1 MKFLSFSAN
10 CLHLQQTKKT
20 YNMKKLL
27 ITLLMSLSLMP
38 LTLKADPIGTQ
49 ILIRLYYD
57 VHRVDLGKS
66 SRSPIAPISVLQ
78 TDNVFT
84 FPDHFAGETV
94 EILSGD
100 TVVYSAVVSEDGTI
114 VVPDDIAGEYTLMLY
129 VCDKVYSA
137 EVTL

>member
-1 MKFLSFSAN
+1 
-10 CLHLQQTKKT
+10 
-20 YNMKKLL
+20 MKKQL
-27 ITLLMSLSLMP
+27 ITFLLTLSLMP

-84 FPDHFAGETV
+84 FPDYFAGETV
-94 EILSGD
+94 KILSGD

-114 VVPDDIAGEYTLMLY
+114 VVPDSLTGEYTLVLY
-129 VCDKVYSA
+129 VGDKVYSA
-137 EVTL
+137 EITL

>member
-1 MKFLSFSAN
+1 MKFCRS
-10 CLHLQQTKKT
+10 LQIVYICSNQKT

-27 ITLLMSLSLMP
+27 ITLLLTLSLMP
-38 LTLKADPIGTQ
+38 LTLKAALIGTRVF
-49 ILIRLYYD
+49 ISLRISD
-57 VHRVDLGKS
+57 PTVDLGHASKS
-66 SRSPIAPISVLQ
+66 PASPISVLQ

-100 TVVYSAVVSEDGTI
+100 TVVYSAVVSEDGTV
-114 VVPDDIAGEYTLMLY
+114 VVPDSLNGEYRLVLY
-129 VCDKVYSA
+129 VGVKVYSA

>member
-1 MKFLSFSAN
+1 MKFCRS
-10 CLHLQQTKKT
+10 LQIVYICSKQKT

-38 LTLKADPIGTQ
+38 LTLKAVPIGTQ
-49 ILIRLYYD
+49 ILIRLNYD
-57 VHRVDLGKS
+57 VHRGDLGKS

-84 FPDHFAGETV
+84 FPDQFAGETV

-100 TVVYSAVVSEDGTI
+100 TVVYSAVVSEDGTV
-114 VVPDDIAGEYTLMLY
+114 VVPDSLNGEYCLVLY
-129 VCDKVYSA
+129 VGDKVYSA

>member
-1 MKFLSFSAN
+1 MKFCRS
-10 CLHLQQTKKT
+10 LQIVYICSNQKT

-38 LTLKADPIGTQ
+38 LTLKADPIGTKV
-49 ILIRLYYD
+49 LIRLYYD
-57 VHRVDLGKS
+57 VHRADLGKS